1 VTVATWLQGAL
12 DHAGNVYTL
21 SDVVGLIQAGGAQL
35 WRGERSAMV
44 TRIEEHPRERWLM
57 LWLAGG
63 DLAELR
69 DVIRPQAE
77 AWGVAQGCAKS
88 VILGRV
94 GWSKALAREGYE
106 PLALMVGKVLAQ

>member
-21 SDVVGLIQAGGAQL
+21 GDVVEMIQAGDAQL
-35 WRGERSAMV
+35 WRGERSAIV
-44 TRIEEHPRERWLM
+44 TRIEKHPREHWLL

-88 VILGRV
+88 VIVGRS

-106 PLALMVGKVLAQ
+106 PLAMVVGKVLSK